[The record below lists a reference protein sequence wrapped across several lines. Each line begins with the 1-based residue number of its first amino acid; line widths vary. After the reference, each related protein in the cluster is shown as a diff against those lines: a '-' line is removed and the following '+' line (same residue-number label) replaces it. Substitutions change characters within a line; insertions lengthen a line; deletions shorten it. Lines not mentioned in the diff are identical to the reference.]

1 MIEYVAYVLL
11 AIGSLC
17 SVIGAIGIVRFP
29 DFYNRVHADTVVIVG
44 GAMMLIFGAGLS
56 GGLDIFTVKAILIAL
71 IVFFTNPVSSHAL
84 ARAAHKSGVK
94 LWSKSVV
101 DKLEEDKR

>member
-1 MIEYVAYVLL
+1 
-11 AIGSLC
+11 
-17 SVIGAIGIVRFP
+17 VIGAMGIVRFP
-29 DFYNRVHADTVVIVG
+29 DFYTRVHADTVVIVG
-44 GAMMLIFGAGLS
+44 GSILLILGAGIS

-71 IVFFTNPVSSHAL
+71 FIFLTNPVGSHAL

-101 DKLEEDKR
+101 DKLAEDKR

>member
-1 MIEYVAYVLL
+1 
-11 AIGSLC
+11 
-17 SVIGAIGIVRFP
+17 VIGAMGIVRFP
-29 DFYNRVHADTVVIVG
+29 DFYTRVHANTVVIVG
-44 GAMMLIFGAGLS
+44 GSILLILGAGIS

-71 IVFFTNPVSSHAL
+71 FIFLTNPVGSHAL

-101 DKLEEDKR
+101 DKLAEDKR

>member
-1 MIEYVAYVLL
+1 MIEYLAYLL
-11 AIGSLC
+11 LIIGSAC

-29 DFYNRVHADTVVIVG
+29 DFYTRVHANTVVIVG
-44 GAMMLIFGAGLS
+44 GSILLILGSGIS
-56 GGLDIFTVKAILIAL
+56 GGLNSFTAKAILIAIFIFL
-71 IVFFTNPVSSHAL
+71 TNPVSSHAL

-94 LWSKSVV
+94 LWSRSVA

>member
-1 MIEYVAYVLL
+1 M
-11 AIGSLC
+11 
-17 SVIGAIGIVRFP
+17 GIVRFP
-29 DFYNRVHADTVVIVG
+29 DFYTRVHANTVVIVG
-44 GAMMLIFGAGLS
+44 GSILLILGAGIS

-71 IVFFTNPVSSHAL
+71 FIFLTNPVGSHAL

-101 DKLEEDKR
+101 DKLAEDKR